1 MKTSKNIHIIYLT
14 IIALSLAAGVFAYR
28 HAQESLTTKK
38 GTPIIKAVIDIG
50 ETAQPSAFFKN
61 ISKEKQEALSDLLVT
76 GMRNYDE
83 RPCKDF
89 YQGHYRQF
97 VYGVTEDKQQALV
110 GHGCGATGYEKSFII
125 KQNGTWKKVGFTGGI
140 TFKNQDNVVA
150 FDSLTGL
157 PLCSVV
163 EKYSIQKSIAPIC
176 ADSETTDEVIKQD
189 TKQKYI
195 VR

>member
-1 MKTSKNIHIIYLT
+1 MNTHIKTHIIYLT
-14 IIALSLAAGVFAYR
+14 IIALSLAAGVFAYK

-38 GTPIIKAVIDIG
+38 GTPIIKAIIDIK
-50 ETAQPSAFFKN
+50 ETEQPAAFFKN
-61 ISKEKQEALSDLLVT
+61 ISEEKQRELSEILYTALRS
-76 GMRNYDE
+76 YDE
-83 RPCKDF
+83 RPCKEF
-89 YQGHYRQF
+89 YQGQYVQF

-110 GHGCGATGYEKSFII
+110 GHGCGSTGYEKSFMI
-125 KQNGTWKKVGFTGGI
+125 KQNGVWKKIGLANGI
-140 TFKNQDNVVA
+140 NFKTQDNVVA

-176 ADSETTDEVIKQD
+176 TDSETADDVIKQA
-189 TKQKYI
+189 TKQKYT